1 MTYVEEVCRLI
12 LIGILEDEVEHI
24 GKPEVERLVLQA
36 HVPRCPSRFRFA
48 GQFHYNL
55 ISVWRTAAGRGL
67 P

>member
-24 GKPEVERLVLQA
+24 GKPEVEWLVLQA

-48 GQFHYNL
+48 G
-55 ISVWRTAAGRGL
+55 
-67 P
+67 